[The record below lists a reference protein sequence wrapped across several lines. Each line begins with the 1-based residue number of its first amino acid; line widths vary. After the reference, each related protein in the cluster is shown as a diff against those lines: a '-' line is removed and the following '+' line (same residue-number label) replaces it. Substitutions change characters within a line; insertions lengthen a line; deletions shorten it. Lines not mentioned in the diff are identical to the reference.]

1 MSGNVRT
8 VMKTKSK
15 STISAALAATHQVI
29 SAQLE
34 PYKAECIERAA
45 QAFLYYIENVIKPA
59 LEEGGY
65 DIDKIAPR
73 GSSLHESRS
82 SYLHKQRYRAEIS
95 SLTESLPKQS
105 YSPCE
110 PTIVKLSDERV
121 ARRVQQ
127 TREAMAADFD
137 SYVNKLSAKIGEGVV
152 SAEITGRLWDYS
164 TLTVTK
170 NDGSV
175 ERWRTQ
181 QIINVSCLGK
191 LFNQWPTRRSK

>member
-8 VMKTKSK
+8 VMKAKSK
-15 STISAALAATHQVI
+15 PTISAALAATHRVI
-29 SAQLE
+29 SAQLD
-34 PYKAECIERAA
+34 PHKAECIERAE
-45 QAFLYYIENVIKPA
+45 QAFLGYIENVIKPA
-59 LEEGGY
+59 LVAGEFN
-65 DIDKIAPR
+65 INNIAPR
-73 GSSLHESRS
+73 PNGMRDSRA
-82 SYLHKQRYRAEIS
+82 SYLQKQRYRAEIA
-95 SLTESLPKQS
+95 SLTERVPSESMSVCAP
-105 YSPCE
+105 E
-110 PTIVKLSDERV
+110 IVKLSDERI

-127 TREAMAADFD
+127 TRDAMAADFD
-137 SYVNKLSAKIGEGVV
+137 SYVNKLSTKIGEGIV

>member
-34 PYKAECIERAA
+34 PYKAECIERAER
-45 QAFLYYIENVIKPA
+45 AFLDYIENVIKPA

-65 DIDKIAPR
+65 DLNEIAPYP
-73 GSSLHESRS
+73 SSLHESRS

-95 SLTESLPKQS
+95 SLTESLPRES
-105 YSPCE
+105 FSPSAPE
-110 PTIVKLSDERV
+110 IVKLSDERV

-127 TREAMAADFD
+127 TRDAMATDFD
-137 SYVNKLSAKIGEGVV
+137 SYVNKLSTKIGEGVV

>member
-1 MSGNVRT
+1 
-8 VMKTKSK
+8 
-15 STISAALAATHQVI
+15 
-29 SAQLE
+29 
-34 PYKAECIERAA
+34 
-45 QAFLYYIENVIKPA
+45 
-59 LEEGGY
+59 
-65 DIDKIAPR
+65 
-73 GSSLHESRS
+73 
-82 SYLHKQRYRAEIS
+82 
-95 SLTESLPKQS
+95 
-105 YSPCE
+105 
-110 PTIVKLSDERV
+110 VKLSDERV

-127 TREAMAADFD
+127 TRDAMATDFD
-137 SYVNKLSAKIGEGVV
+137 GYVNKLSTKIGEGVV